1 MADTGEQ
8 GRAIGYVRVS
18 TLRQA
23 EEGDSLANQTE
34 TITQY
39 ARGRGLEIRSRD
51 VIIDD
56 GVSAGIPI
64 WERKGGKMLLKK
76 IQTGRYSHVIV
87 TKLDRMFRITSD
99 AILTIDDL
107 ENMDVGFHIIN
118 MGGQSLDTTS
128 AMGRFIL
135 IFIAN
140 VSELERGL
148 ISERTREVMEYKR
161 RKGLRYTHSIYGW
174 DHTDDSR
181 MIPDWKEQARIDF
194 MCWQIRVNGVSAT
207 RVARIMNKRGWKAK
221 KGGKWYAGTVI
232 KVTSNTYHGRRS
244 KFPLPKWWGRKT
256 WHRKRRGDE
265 KVVAKV
271 PKGVWDKD
279 DLI

>member
-1 MADTGEQ
+1 MTDMEEQ
-8 GRAIGYVRVS
+8 ERAIGYVRVS
-18 TLRQA
+18 TMRQV
-23 EEGDSLANQTE
+23 EEGNSLDNQTE
-34 TITQY
+34 TITKY
-39 ARGRGLEIRSRD
+39 ARGHGLSIRSRD
-51 VIIDD
+51 IIIDD
-56 GVSAGIPI
+56 GISAGIPI
-64 WERKGGKMLLKK
+64 WERKGGKLLLKR

-99 AILTIDDL
+99 AILTIEDL
-107 ENMDVGFHIIN
+107 EDMDVGFHIIN

-135 IFIAN
+135 VFIAN

-148 ISERTREVMEYKR
+148 ISERTREGIQYKR
-161 RKGLRYTHSIYGW
+161 RKGLRFTHSIYGW

-181 MIPDWKEQARIDF
+181 MIPVWKEQARVDF
-194 MCWQIRVNGVSAT
+194 MRWQIGKNEVSAT
-207 RVARIMNKRGWKAK
+207 RVARMMNKRGWKAK

-232 KVTSNTYHGRRS
+232 RVTSNNYHGRRW
-244 KFPLPKWWGRKT
+244 KFPPPKWWGNKT
-256 WHRKRRGDE
+256 WHRKSRGDE

-279 DLI
+279 DL